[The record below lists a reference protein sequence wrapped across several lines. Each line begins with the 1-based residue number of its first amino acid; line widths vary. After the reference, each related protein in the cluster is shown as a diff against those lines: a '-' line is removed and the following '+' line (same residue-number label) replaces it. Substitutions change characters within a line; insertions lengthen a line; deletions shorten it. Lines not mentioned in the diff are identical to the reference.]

1 MNNTS
6 IEDNLASYVGILSG
20 VLEGDNT
27 SKNKQIIES
36 FVNIID
42 KLSSAENIK
51 KDVAILP
58 VLALSLK
65 YMEER
70 HQKYIKMVGS
80 KNPNYDNAINLLT
93 ALINNNKEA

>member
-6 IEDNLASYVGILSG
+6 IEDNLTSYVGILSG

-42 KLSSAENIK
+42 KLVSAENIK

-70 HQKYIKMVGS
+70 HQK
-80 KNPNYDNAINLLT
+80 LT

>member
-27 SKNKQIIES
+27 SKNKKIIES

-42 KLSSAENIK
+42 KLSSAE
-51 KDVAILP
+51 
-58 VLALSLK
+58 
-65 YMEER
+65 
-70 HQKYIKMVGS
+70 KMLQF
-80 KNPNYDNAINLLT
+80 YLYLRYH
-93 ALINNNKEA
+93 

>member
-80 KNPNYDNAINLLT
+80 KNTNYDNAINLLT